1 MVRRGRG
8 KLHWAAPTKT
18 LTPGGRKIGLG
29 ISPLALKPR
38 VAPLVSISSKITLWT
53 PGAWAKLG
61 QMAKLAAIVAVA
73 IDSWALGVVLP
84 PAVAAPP

>member
-1 MVRRGRG
+1 MY
-8 KLHWAAPTKT
+8 WAAPTKT

-38 VAPLVSISSKITLWT
+38 VAPLVSIFVKITLWT